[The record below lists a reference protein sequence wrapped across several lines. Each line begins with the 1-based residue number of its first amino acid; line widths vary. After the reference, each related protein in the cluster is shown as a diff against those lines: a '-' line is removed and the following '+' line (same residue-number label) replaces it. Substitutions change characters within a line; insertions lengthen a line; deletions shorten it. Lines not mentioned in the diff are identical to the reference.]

1 MRSSACI
8 TSHWPSRCWAA
19 ARRPAD
25 GGGPPNR
32 PQGGPGQRKKTPG
45 ALRLN
50 LKARSGGDFCPLSY
64 QRDRTGS
71 RRPAP
76 AQRSRSR
83 HLRPRASRRSSTLQ
97 GGAIRVWRATSTSG
111 IATCQ
116 SRSSRTSRSWRSPF
130 ATRSA
135 TQLPPHGGAHWYSD
149 PTVVLDDRSTRQLSS
164 AWASLPDSVKR
175 RAQDPDVP
183 GRLVAQ
189 CMFGFWTNL
198 LDAGGTSASHRAAS
212 PPTTMRSGTPL

>member
-1 MRSSACI
+1 MTGPAQGVPHRHSGLDRGISAPRFA
-8 TSHWPSRCWAA
+8 TFEHAA
-19 ARRPAD
+19 GGDPGLARDLYVWNRDLSVAFLAD
-25 GGGPPNR
+25 IAILEV
-32 PQGGPGQRKKTPG
+32 
-45 ALRLN
+45 ALRN
-50 LKARSGGDFCPLSY
+50 
-64 QRDRTGS
+64 
-71 RRPAP
+71 
-76 AQRSRSR
+76 
-83 HLRPRASRRSSTLQ
+83 
-97 GGAIRVWRATSTSG
+97 AIRDAAT
-111 IATCQ
+111 AA
-116 SRSSRTSRSWRSPF
+116 W
-130 ATRSA
+130 
-135 TQLPPHGGAHWYSD
+135 GAHWYSD